1 MASEEQT
8 DDRIVK
14 LRSGDGEVFELNA
27 NAAKL
32 SKLIAEAV
40 FDDDDD
46 ADDED
51 DEDDADNEIVDI
63 PKVKSECLRKVI
75 EFCEQYVKEP
85 LNPITHTMEADSFDE
100 IVTQEFYRDFVTVEQ
115 PLLFQL
121 VQAANF
127 MNIQPLLDLACL
139 QVANILMGKSA
150 EDIRSILKIPKMTP
164 EEEEKARREHRW
176 IFEA

>member
-1 MASEEQT
+1 MASEDQT
-8 DDRIVK
+8 DDRMVK
-14 LRSGDGEVFELNA
+14 LRSGDGEVYEMNA

-32 SKLIAEAV
+32 SKLIAEAI
-40 FDDDDD
+40 FDNDDDEDDDD
-46 ADDED
+46 AN
-51 DEDDADNEIVDI
+51 NEV
-63 PKVKSECLRKVI
+63 PVVKVKSECLRKVI

-150 EDIRSILKIPKMTP
+150 EDIRSILNIPKMTP

>member
-1 MASEEQT
+1 
-8 DDRIVK
+8 
-14 LRSGDGEVFELNA
+14 
-27 NAAKL
+27 
-32 SKLIAEAV
+32 
-40 FDDDDD
+40 
-46 ADDED
+46 
-51 DEDDADNEIVDI
+51 
-63 PKVKSECLRKVI
+63 
-75 EFCEQYVKEP
+75 
-85 LNPITHTMEADSFDE
+85 MEADSFDE

-150 EDIRSILKIPKMTP
+150 EDIRSILNIPKMTP

>member
-1 MASEEQT
+1 MASEQKT

-14 LRSGDGEVFELNA
+14 LRSEDGGVFEINA

-40 FDDDDD
+40 FDDDDADGD
-46 ADDED
+46 ADD
-51 DEDDADNEIVDI
+51 EIVDI

-75 EFCEQYVKEP
+75 EFCEQHVKEP

>member
-1 MASEEQT
+1 MASEQQT

-14 LRSGDGEVFELNA
+14 VRSSDGEVFEMNA

-32 SKLIAEAV
+32 SKVIAAAV
-40 FDDDDD
+40 FDDD
-46 ADDED
+46 AD
-51 DEDDADNEIVDI
+51 DDADNEIVDI

-75 EFCEQYVKEP
+75 EFCEHYVKDP
-85 LNPITHTMEADSFDE
+85 LNQITHTMEADSFDE

-150 EDIRSILKIPKMTP
+150 EDIRSILNIPKMTP

>member
-1 MASEEQT
+1 M
-8 DDRIVK
+8 
-14 LRSGDGEVFELNA
+14 NA

-32 SKLIAEAV
+32 SKVIAAAV
-40 FDDDDD
+40 FDDD
-46 ADDED
+46 AD
-51 DEDDADNEIVDI
+51 DDADNEIVDI

-75 EFCEQYVKEP
+75 EFCEHYVKDP
-85 LNPITHTMEADSFDE
+85 LNQITHTMEANSFDE
-100 IVTQEFYRDFVTVEQ
+100 IVTQKFYRDFVTVEQ

-121 VQAANF
+121 VQASNF
-127 MNIQPLLDLACL
+127 LDIQPLLNLACL